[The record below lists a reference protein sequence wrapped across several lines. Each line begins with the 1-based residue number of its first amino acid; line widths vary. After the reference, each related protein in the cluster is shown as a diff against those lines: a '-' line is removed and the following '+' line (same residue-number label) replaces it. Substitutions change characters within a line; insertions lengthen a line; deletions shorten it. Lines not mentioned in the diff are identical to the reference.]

1 MKVIRSIPILFTVF
15 CSLSS
20 LISYYLATGSLISYM
35 PLLASA
41 LIGALVGIFVRQLIE
56 TKEVLPAKKISNLL
70 ASIADKKLGKSE
82 ALLKGVQYDVELHDT
97 IERLL
102 SSVKDAEV
110 RVSEFDTVR
119 ANLKK
124 VIKEKQSN
132 ETVLRDQREAFAKLA
147 SELSKARDAAE
158 SASVAKTEFL
168 ATMSHEIRT
177 PLNGVIGMIDLLMDS
192 DLGDD
197 QRHYAV
203 TLKQSAQSLLTVIND
218 ILDISKLEAGK
229 VELEHQTISLL
240 PVIERSVEFLSPKAK
255 EKGLKVS
262 CTVDENVPKALIT
275 DPTRIRQILFNLIGN
290 AIKFTDT
297 GSVTVA
303 ARMKGAGEGANQFIE
318 VTVTDTG
325 IGIPKSSQEKL
336 FSKFSQADASTTR
349 KFGGTGLGLAI
360 CKQLSELLGGTIGLE
375 SVEGEGST
383 FYFNFPFKAGNVED
397 IVSDEVLFSA
407 ISIGQQ
413 KVTKSLNILVA
424 DDNEINLTILNNI
437 LQKLGHKIT
446 NAMNGAEACAMVEE
460 ADYDLVL
467 MDIQMPVLG
476 GVDATKW
483 IRAMDGQVSE
493 IPIIACTADAFP
505 EQIERFKRA
514 GMQDVVTKPINRQ
527 QLLSVMNSVL
537 DDNIHTIDV
546 SATEQEQN
554 EALSLSSDTVPEQ
567 IEENASE
574 DIDPLDALLDEIG

>member
-1 MKVIRSIPILFTVF
+1 
-15 CSLSS
+15 
-20 LISYYLATGSLISYM
+20 M